1 MRASPQQQ
9 RLGPLPS
16 SSPFPPNCNP
26 QRCDICPGTTSEGD
40 FHGWSKR
47 TTRELRMELR
57 DKLGTSFKFFISCDT
72 VNQIP
77 FPYDHVLLTMAHF
90 DVAPVVACVVL
101 TFTAMPC
108 AQVWNI
114 GGPIKTFSARLVLHR
129 SSIGVSTYV
138 YRSVVRCRSGHHRR
152 AQVRLRRLEVGPQT
166 HRHHRCAGP
175 EQQTRRAH

>member
-47 TTRELRMELR
+47 TTRELRMEPC

-108 AQVWNI
+108 AQY
-114 GGPIKTFSARLVLHR
+114 GTL
-129 SSIGVSTYV
+129 
-138 YRSVVRCRSGHHRR
+138 VVRSRLSRRDLCCTARRSACLHTFTGRW
-152 AQVRLRRLEVGPQT
+152 
-166 HRHHRCAGP
+166 
-175 EQQTRRAH
+175 